1 VPFFFNPFLSAAKKV
16 EQNKAKTLA
25 SMGLK
30 THFARVAIKKGYII
44 QQSEGKGGGD
54 GGTSVHLPLSDFP

>member
-1 VPFFFNPFLSAAKKV
+1 MLLNGVKIIICLINLFLSAAKKV

-30 THFARVAIKKGYII
+30 THFARVAINQTLQLIY
-44 QQSEGKGGGD
+44 Q
-54 GGTSVHLPLSDFP
+54 

>member
-1 VPFFFNPFLSAAKKV
+1 LSAAKKAKQNKAKTLVSMGLNLFLSAAKKV

-30 THFARVAIKKGYII
+30 THFARVAIK
-44 QQSEGKGGGD
+44 
-54 GGTSVHLPLSDFP
+54 THFRLSSH

>member
-1 VPFFFNPFLSAAKKV
+1 MGLNLFLSAAKKV

-30 THFARVAIKKGYII
+30 THFARVAIKTHFAGVAIKSFLSFI
-44 QQSEGKGGGD
+44 QKAEQNI
-54 GGTSVHLPLSDFP
+54 